1 MKNVPLLIIAASI
14 CSITTFAQSV
24 KSNVR
29 KVEGVPVYILSEP
42 DAEYTVVGKVTDQD
56 AVSVLNAISGTPTI
70 RSIIEQAKIILANA
84 QRKQKKGKIG
94 EFDAIII
101 DDDGHLGS
109 CIKFKK

>member
-1 MKNVPLLIIAASI
+1 MVALTSSVA
-14 CSITTFAQSV
+14 TFAQSV

-29 KVEGVPVYILSEP
+29 KVEGVPIYVLSEP
-42 DAEYTVVGKVTDQD
+42 DAEYTIVGKVTDQD

-70 RSIIEQAKIILANA
+70 RSIIDQAKIILSNA
-84 QRKQKKGKIG
+84 QRKQKKGKID

-101 DDDGHLGS
+101 DDDGHVGS